1 MKVMSPFVSHFTEHN
16 KTIRVCLIEL
26 YFLQKLL
33 CELRN
38 LETWLWLVGFEE
50 AQSRLVAQL

>member
-1 MKVMSPFVSHFTEHN
+1 MSPFVSHFTEHN
-16 KTIRVCLIEL
+16 KTTTVCLVEL

-33 CELRN
+33 CELWN
-38 LETWLWLVGFEE
+38 LEMLLWLVGFEE